1 MLYNTEGKV
10 ESGRESVLE
19 MMQPMPVP
27 LEEMP
32 LQHARVLGELQVE
45 VDLAG
50 EGLGRAVAAMA
61 TERTERMVLNCIL
74 VVGEDLE
81 GWGLRVECEGALVE
95 KFLVEVKTCLID
107 GVVDERL

>member
-1 MLYNTEGKV
+1 
-10 ESGRESVLE
+10 

-81 GWGLRVECEGALVE
+81 G
-95 KFLVEVKTCLID
+95 
-107 GVVDERL
+107 